1 MNNIL
6 NIWKSVLSP
15 NILTKILFATTLAL
29 VAITLYHNQVIERK
43 NLELKNVELIN
54 KQVNDKLLE
63 LQADV
68 EFLQRTT
75 EAAKTTTKELNA
87 KVSELEKKKSNY
99 TDKVKELG
107 NKDENVKN
115 FLDTK
120 LPDDL
125 KRLLNESIPTKY

>member
-1 MNNIL
+1 MNKIL
-6 NIWKSVLSP
+6 SIWKSVWSP
-15 NILTKILFATTLAL
+15 NILTRILFATTLAL
-29 VAITLYHNQVIERK
+29 VAITPYHSQVIEKK

-54 KQVNDKLLE
+54 RQVNDKLLE

-68 EFLQRTT
+68 EFLQKTT
-75 EAAKTTTKELNA
+75 EAANTTTKELNA

-125 KRLLNESIPTKY
+125 KRLLNESIPAKY

>member
-6 NIWKSVLSP
+6 SIWKSVWSP
-15 NILTKILFATTLAL
+15 NILTKILFVTTLAL
-29 VAITLYHNQVIERK
+29 VAITLYHSQVIEKK

-54 KQVNDKLLE
+54 EQVNDKLLE

-68 EFLQRTT
+68 EFLQKTT
-75 EAAKTTTKELNA
+75 EAANTTTKELNA

>member
-68 EFLQRTT
+68 EILQRTT
-75 EAAKTTTKELNA
+75 EAANTTTKELNA

>member
-6 NIWKSVLSP
+6 SIWKSVWSP
-15 NILTKILFATTLAL
+15 NILTKILFTTTLAL
-29 VAITLYHNQVIERK
+29 VAITLYHSQVIEK
-43 NLELKNVELIN
+43 KTLELKNVELIN
-54 KQVNDKLLE
+54 RQVNDKLLE

-68 EFLQRTT
+68 EFLQKTT
-75 EAAKTTTKELNA
+75 EAANTTTKELNT

-125 KRLLNESIPTKY
+125 KRLLNESISAKY